1 MKKISSKDGDQS
13 VNVSLTLSQ
22 KVSSLK
28 VRRLLAVLG
37 FAISAG
43 TVGVLVSQQS
53 ANNSLKATPVATS
66 PRTLSDVMSQ
76 NQDRKYE
83 MARVAIASGAWDVA
97 QGVILHEVR
106 EDETLWKLTQV
117 YQVDAAA
124 IAASNNISA
133 NTELQPGMKLMIPPV
148 NGLVH
153 KVKSGDTLEAIST
166 YYNVPKNEI
175 IKFTSLASGDFLA
188 IDQPLVIPGNVST
201 LMQVKEA
208 HVKRQLVAEKERL
221 VQRLQELES
230 KKAKATLAS
239 TGANNGGSKPTATN
253 PNNENAIAKQPKF
266 VAYRVQN
273 GDTIETIARRNGI
286 SQKAIIEANKLENP
300 QWLELNQELKLPQ
313 ERSLPNIQTVAAS
326 NEKPL
331 KEISASIADLSPSN
345 SASNSLANGAQ
356 PPVAVSKPSSSPK
369 EAAQAAPVQAAQ
381 IRVSAATPMVL
392 PNVTAENSNNTS
404 TASTLQPTAP
414 VIKVAAANQP
424 SPWDGLVQ
432 LSGNQSN
439 SNRLPSTPAQEQSS
453 SSLLKPTAMQ
463 PSLPVANEPV
473 VKIAAALLP
482 FTPDQLFGDLGGNA
496 KKNSAISSSSI
507 NLPARSIAAPLIPA
521 AISAEQYSAN
531 RNNPIEA
538 NAGQPVSEP
547 KIQFAPKLA
556 KVFSIPQIPPSL
568 VSEQRVTLQNSP
580 FEVQN
585 QPVAEPRTES
595 RPESPTLTEGTKSS
609 PVAAVSVPSIPANRA
624 IDQASNSTS
633 QPLSVISQ
641 PASEPNVQIPAR
653 LAASLAPKV
662 PALESV
668 EQQVT
673 TTGKPNQVALMPDPE
688 TRMVSLEV
696 RRLESEVDQL
706 SAKLRD
712 AEIKEAARKAEEA
725 RKLEAARIASA
736 SLNVSPNP
744 DRNFDA
750 SRSAIANPGDR
761 SGVAPQLPTLTASA
775 YLPDVQDY
783 GLSTGFIWP
792 ADGVFTSGFGW
803 RWGRIH
809 AGIDIAAPIG
819 TPILAAASGTVEFA
833 GWSDGGY
840 GNMIDIRHADGTIT
854 RYAHMN
860 DLYVKEGQT
869 VSQSQTIG
877 AMGSTGFST
886 GPHLHFEIRPNGG
899 SAIDPMVFLAS
910 AK

>member
-1 MKKISSKDGDQS
+1 MKKISSKDGDLA

-83 MARVAIASGAWDVA
+83 MARIAIASGAWDVA
-97 QGVILHEVR
+97 QGVIVHEVR

-133 NTELQPGMKLMIPPV
+133 NTELQHGMKLVIPPV

-153 KVKSGDTLEAIST
+153 KVKSGDTLEAISS

-188 IDQPLVIPGNVST
+188 IDQPLVIPGNVAT
-201 LMQVKEA
+201 LMQVKEG
-208 HVKRQLVAEKERL
+208 HVKRQLLAEKERL
-221 VQRLQELES
+221 VQRLQELEG

-239 TGANNGGSKPTATN
+239 TGANNGASKPNAVN
-253 PNNENAIAKQPKF
+253 ANNENAIAKQPKF

-273 GDTIETIARRNGI
+273 GDTIETIARRNGL
-286 SQKAIIEANKLENP
+286 SQKAIIEANKLETP

-313 ERSLPNIQTVAAS
+313 ERNLPTVQTVAS
-326 NEKPL
+326 YNEKPL
-331 KEISASIADLSPSN
+331 KEISSPIADLSTS
-345 SASNSLANGAQ
+345 SASNSVNVANN
-356 PPVAVSKPSSSPK
+356 VAKSSVADPTLSTSPK
-369 EAAQAAPVQAAQ
+369 ESGQTTQ
-381 IRVSAATPMVL
+381 IRVVAATPMVL
-392 PNVTAENSNNTS
+392 SNVTIANSSNNS
-404 TASTLQPTAP
+404 ANSSLQVANP
-414 VIKVAAANQP
+414 VVKVAAANQS

-432 LSGNQSN
+432 LSGNQLGGN
-439 SNRLPSTPAQEQSS
+439 QLNANRLPSTPAQEQSS
-453 SSLLKPTAMQ
+453 SSQLKPTAIQ
-463 PSLPVANEPV
+463 PNLPVANEPAL
-473 VKIAAALLP
+473 KIAVALFP
-482 FTPDQLFGDLGGNA
+482 FTPDQLFSDLGGNA
-496 KKNSAISSSSI
+496 KRNSSISSSSI

-521 AISAEQYSAN
+521 ATSAEQYSAN
-531 RNNPIEA
+531 RTTPIEA
-538 NAGQPVSEP
+538 NSAQPVAEP
-547 KIQFAPKLA
+547 RIQFATKVA
-556 KVFSIPQIPPSL
+556 KVFSIPQIPADL
-568 VSEQRVTLQNSP
+568 VSEQRVSLQSAP
-580 FEVQN
+580 VQVQN
-585 QPVAEPRTES
+585 QPVSEPRTIVES
-595 RPESPTLTEGTKSS
+595 QKSENAKPS
-609 PVAAVSVPSIPANRA
+609 PVAAVSAPSIPANRA
-624 IDQASNSTS
+624 IDQANSSTS
-633 QPLSVISQ
+633 QPVSAVSQ
-641 PASEPNVQIPAR
+641 PASEPNVQIPAK
-653 LAASLAPKV
+653 LATSLAPKV

-668 EQQVT
+668 EQQARIT
-673 TTGKPNQVALMPDPE
+673 AKPNQVALMPDSE
-688 TRMVSLEV
+688 TRMASLEV
-696 RRLESEVDQL
+696 KRLESEVDQL

-712 AEIKEAARKAEEA
+712 AEIKEASRKVEEA
-725 RKLEAARIASA
+725 RKLEAAKIASA
-736 SLNVSPNP
+736 NLNASPNP
-744 DRNFDA
+744 DRSFDA
-750 SRSAIANPGDR
+750 SRSAIANSGDR
-761 SGVAPQLPTLTASA
+761 SGVAPQLPNLTASA

-792 ADGVFTSGFGW
+792 ADGAFTSGFGW
-803 RWGRIH
+803 RWGKIH

-819 TPILAAASGTVEFA
+819 TPILAAASGTVEYA
-833 GWSDGGY
+833 TWNDGGY

-869 VSQSQTIG
+869 VSQGQTIG

-899 SAIDPMVFLAS
+899 SAIDPMTFLAN

>member
-1 MKKISSKDGDQS
+1 LKKISSKDGDLA
-13 VNVSLTLSQ
+13 VNVSLTLSE

-97 QGVILHEVR
+97 QGVIVHEVR

-124 IAASNNISA
+124 IAASNSISA

-153 KVKSGDTLEAIST
+153 KVKSGDTLEAISS

-188 IDQPLVIPGNVST
+188 IDQPLVIPGNVAT
-201 LMQVKEA
+201 LIQVKEG
-208 HVKRQLVAEKERL
+208 HVKRQLLAEKERL
-221 VQRLQELES
+221 VHRLQELEG

-239 TGANNGGSKPTATN
+239 AGANNGGSKPNAIN

-273 GDTIETIARRNGI
+273 GDTIETIARRNGL
-286 SQKAIIEANKLENP
+286 SQKTIIEANKLENP

-313 ERSLPNIQTVAAS
+313 ERNLPTVQTVAS
-326 NEKPL
+326 YNEKPL
-331 KEISASIADLSPSN
+331 KEISSPIADLSASSSLSN
-345 SASNSLANGAQ
+345 GVKS
-356 PPVAVSKPSSSPK
+356 PVTVSTTSSSPK
-369 EAAQAAPVQAAQ
+369 ESGQTTQ
-381 IRVSAATPMVL
+381 IRVVAATPMVL
-392 PNVTAENSNNTS
+392 PNVAMANSRNNSATS
-404 TASTLQPTAP
+404 SLQ
-414 VIKVAAANQP
+414 VINPIVKVAAANQS

-432 LSGNQSN
+432 LSGNQLGGN
-439 SNRLPSTPAQEQSS
+439 QANANRLPNAPAQEQSS
-453 SSLLKPTAMQ
+453 SSQLKPTAIQ
-463 PSLPVANEPV
+463 PNLPVANEPAL
-473 VKIAAALLP
+473 KIAVALFP
-482 FTPDQLFGDLGGNA
+482 FTPDQLFSDLVGNG
-496 KKNSAISSSSI
+496 KKNPAISSSYI
-507 NLPARSIAAPLIPA
+507 NLPARSISAPLIPA
-521 AISAEQYSAN
+521 ATSAEQYSAN
-531 RNNPIEA
+531 RTTPIEA
-538 NAGQPVSEP
+538 NSAQPVAEP
-547 KIQFAPKLA
+547 RIQFATKVA
-556 KVFSIPQIPPSL
+556 KVFSIPQMPASL
-568 VSEQRVTLQNSP
+568 VSEQRVSLQSAP

-585 QPVAEPRTES
+585 QPVAEPRSVLEQA
-595 RPESPTLTEGTKSS
+595 KSS
-609 PVAAVSVPSIPANRA
+609 PLAAVSAPNIPANRA

-633 QPLSVISQ
+633 QPVSAVSQ
-641 PASEPNVQIPAR
+641 PAAEPNVQIPAR

-662 PALESV
+662 PALESL
-668 EQQVT
+668 EQQAGT
-673 TTGKPNQVALMPDPE
+673 TSKPNQVALMPDSE
-688 TRMVSLEV
+688 TRMTSLEV
-696 RRLESEVDQL
+696 KRLESEVDQL

-725 RKLEAARIASA
+725 RKLEAAKIASA
-736 SLNVSPNP
+736 NLSVSPNP
-744 DRNFDA
+744 DRSFDA
-750 SRSAIANPGDR
+750 SRTAIANPGDR

-792 ADGVFTSGFGW
+792 ADGAFTSGFGW
-803 RWGRIH
+803 RWGKIH

-819 TPILAAASGTVEFA
+819 TPILAAASGTIEYA
-833 GWSDGGY
+833 SWNDGGY

-860 DLYVKEGQT
+860 ELYVKEGQT
-869 VSQSQTIG
+869 VSQGQTIG

-899 SAIDPMVFLAS
+899 GAINPMTFLANAS
-910 AK
+910 K

>member
-1 MKKISSKDGDQS
+1 MKKISSKDGDLTT
-13 VNVSLTLSQ
+13 NVSLTLTE

-53 ANNSLKATPVATS
+53 ANNSLKAIPVATS

-97 QGVILHEVR
+97 QGVIVHDVR

-133 NTELQPGMKLMIPPV
+133 NTELQPGTKLVIPPV

-153 KVKSGDTLEAIST
+153 KVKSGDTLEAISS

-188 IDQPLVIPGNVST
+188 IDQPLVIPGNVAT
-201 LMQVKEA
+201 LMQVKEG
-208 HVKRQLVAEKERL
+208 HVKRQLIAEKERL
-221 VQRLQELES
+221 VQRLQELEG

-239 TGANNGGSKPTATN
+239 TNGSKPNAVN
-253 PNNENAIAKQPKF
+253 AISENAIAKQPKF

-273 GDTIETIARRNGI
+273 GDTIETIARRNGL

-313 ERSLPNIQTVAAS
+313 ERNLPTVQTVAS
-326 NEKPL
+326 YNEKPL
-331 KEISASIADLSPSN
+331 KEISSPIADLSAS
-345 SASNSLANGAQ
+345 SANNPKSS
-356 PPVAVSKPSSSPK
+356 VAVSSPK
-369 EAAQAAPVQAAQ
+369 EATTQ
-381 IRVSAATPMVL
+381 IRVVAATPMVL
-392 PNVTAENSNNTS
+392 PNVAAANSSSNSAT
-404 TASTLQPTAP
+404 STLQATNP
-414 VIKVAAANQP
+414 VVNPVVKVAAANQN

-432 LSGNQSN
+432 LSGNQAN
-439 SNRLPSTPAQEQSS
+439 PNRFPNTPAQEQSS
-453 SSLLKPTAMQ
+453 SSQLKPTAIQ
-463 PSLPVANEPV
+463 PNLPVANEPAL
-473 VKIAAALLP
+473 KIAVALFP
-482 FTPDQLFGDLGGNA
+482 FTPDQLFGDLGGNG
-496 KKNSAISSSSI
+496 KNNSAISSSSI

-521 AISAEQYSAN
+521 ATSAEQYSAN
-531 RNNPIEA
+531 RTTPIEA
-538 NAGQPVSEP
+538 NYAQPVAEP
-547 KIQFAPKLA
+547 RIQFATKIA
-556 KVFSIPQIPPSL
+556 KVFSIPQIPASL
-568 VSEQRVTLQNSP
+568 VSEQRVSLQSAP

-585 QPVAEPRTES
+585 QPVAEPRSVLE
-595 RPESPTLTEGTKSS
+595 RAKSS
-609 PVAAVSVPSIPANRA
+609 PVAAVSAPSIPANRA
-624 IDQASNSTS
+624 IDQASNSTA
-633 QPLSVISQ
+633 QPISAISQ

-653 LAASLAPKV
+653 LATSLAPKV
-662 PALESV
+662 PALQSV
-668 EQQVT
+668 EQQAG
-673 TTGKPNQVALMPDPE
+673 TTGKPNQVALMPDSE
-688 TRMVSLEV
+688 TRMTSLEV
-696 RRLESEVDQL
+696 KRLESEVDQL

-712 AEIKEAARKAEEA
+712 AEIKEAARKVEEA
-725 RKLEAARIASA
+725 RKLEAAKIASA
-736 SLNVSPNP
+736 NLNASPNP
-744 DRNFDA
+744 DRSFDA

-761 SGVAPQLPTLTASA
+761 SGVAPQLPNLTASA

-803 RWGRIH
+803 RWGKIH
-809 AGIDIAAPIG
+809 AGIDIAAPVG
-819 TPILAAASGTVEFA
+819 TPILAAASGTIEYA
-833 GWSDGGY
+833 TWNDGGY

-860 DLYVKEGQT
+860 ELYVKEGQT
-869 VSQSQTIG
+869 VSQGQTIG

-899 SAIDPMVFLAS
+899 SAIDPMTFLAN